1 MLPAC
6 SLRILPSGPKN
17 PFNELGVRFPL
28 LEGKFRELTMKLS
41 RNLFSVALA
50 SLLLGASAFA
60 APTTKGTLKL
70 FEPVTVQGKQL
81 APGQYTVEWN
91 GEGPNVQLSIAS
103 GKNAVANVPARV
115 VPVSPKNATSGY
127 SSTKQQDGS
136 TALTNVFFQGKAFEL
151 QIADQSATQGTQPS
165 TSGSN
170 Q

>member
-1 MLPAC
+1 
-6 SLRILPSGPKN
+6 
-17 PFNELGVRFPL
+17 
-28 LEGKFRELTMKLS
+28 MKLS
-41 RNLFSVALA
+41 RNLFNVALA
-50 SLLLGASAFA
+50 SLLLGSGAFA

-115 VPVSPKNATSGY
+115 VPSAKNPNSGY
-127 SSTKQQDGS
+127 SATKQQDGS
-136 TALTNVFFQGKAFEL
+136 SSLTNVFFQGRAFEL
-151 QIADQSATQGTQPS
+151 QIADQSATQGAQPS
-165 TSGSN
+165 ASGSN

>member
-1 MLPAC
+1 MSLSSKFSIAYSEITHVTC
-6 SLRILPSGPKN
+6 SQCQR
-17 PFNELGVRFPL
+17 
-28 LEGKFRELTMKLS
+28 LT
-41 RNLFSVALA
+41 A
-50 SLLLGASAFA
+50 
-60 APTTKGTLKL
+60 TKGTLKL

-103 GKNAVANVPARV
+103 GKNAVASVSARV

-136 TALTNVFFQGKAFEL
+136 STLTNVFFQGKTFEL
-151 QIADQSATQGTQPS
+151 QIADQSASQEAAPA
-165 TSGSN
+165 SGSN

>member
-1 MLPAC
+1 
-6 SLRILPSGPKN
+6 
-17 PFNELGVRFPL
+17 
-28 LEGKFRELTMKLS
+28 MKVS
-41 RNLFSVALA
+41 RNLFSVAVA

-103 GKNAVANVPARV
+103 GKNTVANVPARV
-115 VPVSPKNATSGY
+115 VTGPKNQTSGY

-136 TALTNVFFQGKAFEL
+136 AALTNVFFQGKAYEL
-151 QIADQSATQGTQPS
+151 QIGEQSASQGAQP
-165 TSGSN
+165 TASGSN

>member
-1 MLPAC
+1 M
-6 SLRILPSGPKN
+6 R
-17 PFNELGVRFPL
+17 
-28 LEGKFRELTMKLS
+28 LS

-50 SLLLGASAFA
+50 SSLLGASAFA

-91 GEGPNVQLSIAS
+91 GEGPNVELSIAS
-103 GKNAVANVPARV
+103 GKNAVVSVPAHV
-115 VPVSPKNATSGY
+115 VPSPKNATSGY

-136 TALTNVFFQGKAFEL
+136 STLTNVFFQGKPFEL
-151 QIADQSATQGTQPS
+151 EIADQAATQGAQPS
-165 TSGSN
+165 ASGSN

>member
-1 MLPAC
+1 
-6 SLRILPSGPKN
+6 
-17 PFNELGVRFPL
+17 
-28 LEGKFRELTMKLS
+28 MKLS

-50 SLLLGASAFA
+50 SLLLGGSVFA
-60 APTTKGTLKL
+60 ATTAKGTLKL

-103 GKNAVANVPARV
+103 GKNEVANVHARV

-136 TALTNVFFQGKAFEL
+136 STLTNVFFQGKTFEL
-151 QIADQSATQGTQPS
+151 QIADQSASQGASPAA
-165 TSGSN
+165 SGSN

>member
-1 MLPAC
+1 
-6 SLRILPSGPKN
+6 
-17 PFNELGVRFPL
+17 
-28 LEGKFRELTMKLS
+28 MKLS

-50 SLLLGASAFA
+50 SLLLGASVFA

-103 GKNAVANVPARV
+103 GKNAVATVPARV
-115 VPVSPKNATSGY
+115 VPGAKNATSGY

-136 TALTNVFFQGKAFEL
+136 SSLTNVFFQGKAFEL
-151 QIADQSATQGTQPS
+151 QIADQSATQGAQPS
-165 TSGSN
+165 ASGSN

>member
-1 MLPAC
+1 
-6 SLRILPSGPKN
+6 
-17 PFNELGVRFPL
+17 
-28 LEGKFRELTMKLS
+28 MKLS

-115 VPVSPKNATSGY
+115 VPSAKNATSGY

-136 TALTNVFFQGKAFEL
+136 NSLTNVFFQGKTFEL
-151 QIADQSATQGTQPS
+151 QIADQSATQGAQPGA
-165 TSGSN
+165 SGSN

>member
-1 MLPAC
+1 
-6 SLRILPSGPKN
+6 
-17 PFNELGVRFPL
+17 
-28 LEGKFRELTMKLS
+28 MKSS
-41 RNLFSVALA
+41 RNLFSVAVA

-103 GKNAVANVPARV
+103 GKNAVASVSARV

-136 TALTNVFFQGKAFEL
+136 SALTNVFFQGKTFEL
-151 QIADQSATQGTQPS
+151 QIADQSASQEAAPA
-165 TSGSN
+165 SGSN

>member
-1 MLPAC
+1 
-6 SLRILPSGPKN
+6 
-17 PFNELGVRFPL
+17 
-28 LEGKFRELTMKLS
+28 MKLS

-103 GKNAVANVPARV
+103 GKNAVTSVSARV

-136 TALTNVFFQGKAFEL
+136 STLTNVFFQGKTFEL
-151 QIADQSATQGTQPS
+151 QIADQSASQDPAPTA
-165 TSGSN
+165 SGSN